1 MTKNEAYGKIL
12 HMFIES
18 DDIDHADLVT
28 MGRLTG
34 LLSSLLG
41 LIYERNMEIVDRT
54 IDEDT
59 ARNLDNELSWGE
71 PATDDKSSILTS
83 TQEQLA
89 PVKPKT
95 VTRKKVDEYTS
106 KLVGSVD
113 PTLEMCT
120 LTARVFQ
127 QILNELDIE
136 VEQ

>member
-59 ARNLDNELSWGE
+59 ARNLDNELSGGE
-71 PATDDKSSILTS
+71 
-83 TQEQLA
+83 
-89 PVKPKT
+89 
-95 VTRKKVDEYTS
+95 
-106 KLVGSVD
+106 
-113 PTLEMCT
+113 
-120 LTARVFQ
+120 
-127 QILNELDIE
+127 
-136 VEQ
+136 